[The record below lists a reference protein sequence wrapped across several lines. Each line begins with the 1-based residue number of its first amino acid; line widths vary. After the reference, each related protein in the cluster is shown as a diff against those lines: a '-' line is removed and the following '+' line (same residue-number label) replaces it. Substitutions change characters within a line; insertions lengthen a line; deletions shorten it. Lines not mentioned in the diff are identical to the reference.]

1 MTSHGVY
8 ETLLCR
14 HCVSVLLNSDIC
26 WILKTIPCSSDSKEL
41 AKKDRIKKYGETE
54 TANCKSMS
62 NVDFTEIFVAKK
74 CKLKKSEI
82 KVSFVGKN
90 TCLWQWEWLCTCKW
104 GVKAQFTQFL
114 LKMWRFCNMLGPRWK
129 WLYTLYISFSYLS
142 EREGQGGEAASE
154 PLIFYKV
161 MQLTVFNDHVQNS
174 LLAF

>member
-74 CKLKKSEI
+74 CKFKK
-82 KVSFVGKN
+82 K
-90 TCLWQWEWLCTCKW
+90 
-104 GVKAQFTQFL
+104 
-114 LKMWRFCNMLGPRWK
+114 
-129 WLYTLYISFSYLS
+129 
-142 EREGQGGEAASE
+142 
-154 PLIFYKV
+154 
-161 MQLTVFNDHVQNS
+161 
-174 LLAF
+174 